1 MAERKPMRVLANSM
15 AVVEALAERGD
26 LSPAELAEATGLPRP
41 SVYRFIDGLRAVGMA
56 TTTDENRARLSVKW
70 LHLADAARDAMT
82 EWSGARRILDAL
94 AERTEQTAFL
104 TVPRGDEAVC
114 VDWAPGRGIGVL
126 TLAPG
131 RSLPLY
137 AGGAGR
143 LVLAYARDVD
153 EYLADG
159 PERRPLTSATI
170 VDADALR
177 EDVERTRSQGYTL
190 SLDDATI
197 GIGAL
202 AFPVLGADGALLGC
216 LSVAG
221 RSVDVRERQQEFTD
235 AARAAVAELTS
246 GATSELATPLS

>member
-1 MAERKPMRVLANSM
+1 M
-15 AVVEALAERGD
+15 
-26 LSPAELAEATGLPRP
+26 
-41 SVYRFIDGLRAVGMA
+41 
-56 TTTDENRARLSVKW
+56 
-70 LHLADAARDAMT
+70 
-82 EWSGARRILDAL
+82 
-94 AERTEQTAFL
+94 TAFL
-104 TVPRGDEAVC
+104 QHA
-114 VDWAPGRGIGVL
+114 
-126 TLAPG
+126 
-131 RSLPLY
+131 
-137 AGGAGR
+137 
-143 LVLAYARDVD
+143 
-153 EYLADG
+153 
-159 PERRPLTSATI
+159 PLTRERGYDDLTEAEFDDIGRTL
-170 VDADALR
+170 DALR